1 MAIFNYTT
9 GFFES
14 SSNQFKQ
21 AELCQEVS
29 KRKIHF
35 FSTELKFHYDEDDF
49 NTEYKMCEWLDKNTT
64 GKWGVEFLRIGFE
77 LEQDAIIYR
86 LRFGK

>member
-1 MAIFNYTT
+1 MADH
-9 GFFES
+9 FFDEYVLIRKV
-14 SSNQFKQ
+14 N
-21 AELCQEVS
+21 

-35 FSTELKFHYDEDDF
+35 FHDDLRFHFDEDDF
-49 NTEYKMCEWLDKNTT
+49 NTEYLLCKWLDDNTT

-86 LRFGK
+86 LRYGK

>member
-1 MAIFNYTT
+1 MSIFNVTA

-14 SSNQFKQ
+14 EVDIF
-21 AELCQEVS
+21 AEHKLIRKVN
-29 KRKIHF
+29 KRKIPF
-35 FSTELKFHYDEDDF
+35 FHNDLKFHYDEDDW
-49 NTEYKMCEWLDKNTT
+49 NTEYLMCVWLDKNTV
-64 GKWGVEFLRIGFE
+64 GKWGVEFLRVAFE